1 MLLEHQD
8 GKPWDVGLAGVAGGF
23 FAGLSGKTSSSPKA
37 NMAGWKIHH
46 E

>member
-23 FAGLSGKTSSSPKA
+23 FAGLKSKNLHPPR